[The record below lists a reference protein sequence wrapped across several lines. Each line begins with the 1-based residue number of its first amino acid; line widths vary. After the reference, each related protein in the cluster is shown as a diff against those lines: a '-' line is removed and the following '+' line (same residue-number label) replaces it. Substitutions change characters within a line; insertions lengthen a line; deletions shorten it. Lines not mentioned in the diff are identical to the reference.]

1 MKVDLI
7 EELELLLHNM
17 LEFQE
22 LANDGENPH
31 EELIFEFKTES
42 LAFIEDALE
51 TEVKEDFLALVEIYV
66 LLINRINEESDYELI
81 ETDEREQ
88 LYQFIVNV
96 GLARG
101 FEFNYDI
108 TEEYREW

>member
-1 MKVDLI
+1 MREDLI
-7 EELELLLHNM
+7 GELEVLLDNM

-22 LANDGENPH
+22 SANDGENPH
-31 EELIFEFKTES
+31 EELIFELKSES
-42 LAFIEDALE
+42 ILFIDDVLECEDE
-51 TEVKEDFLALVEIYV
+51 EDFLALVDIYV
-66 LLINRINEESDYELI
+66 QLVNRINEESDYELI

-88 LYQFIVNV
+88 LYQFIVDA

-101 FEFNYDI
+101 FDFDYDI